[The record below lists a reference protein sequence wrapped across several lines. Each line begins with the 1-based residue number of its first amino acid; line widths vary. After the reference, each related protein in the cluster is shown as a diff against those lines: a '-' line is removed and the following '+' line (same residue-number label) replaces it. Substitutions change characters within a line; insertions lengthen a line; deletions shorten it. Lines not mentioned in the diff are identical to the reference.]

1 MQPTNSSLSIRLGH
15 WMTGAAVSGNV
26 CVCPHG
32 LHDSPTG
39 YVRASL
45 SGFFFLAD
53 LSAASCVTRDGVG
66 VLPIHMYNF
75 KPSCSAWPMLCC

>member
-1 MQPTNSSLSIRLGH
+1 
-15 WMTGAAVSGNV
+15 MTGAAVSGNV

-45 SGFFFLAD
+45 SWFFFLAD
-53 LSAASCVTRDGVG
+53 LSPASCETRDGVAA
-66 VLPIHMYNF
+66 LPIHVYNF
-75 KPSCSAWPMLCC
+75 KLRALHGQCCAASLFSGTGI

>member
-45 SGFFFLAD
+45 SWFFFLAD
-53 LSAASCVTRDGVG
+53 LSPASCETRDGVAA
-66 VLPIHMYNF
+66 LPIHVYNF
-75 KPSCSAWPMLCC
+75 KPSRPAWPMLCC